1 MQESVELFLGSLY
14 DDEDDDDDGCSLI
27 VSRMVTLE
35 LSDVGDDAVIISEE
49 GTSKLLLQLSTLI
62 RGAAVDDDELCSDSA
77 DSTLLAVASSVLVL
91 VTQTSVNS
99 ANVTLSLGLLG
110 GCPLPPFMAE
120 GMAGGLTMSGTTMLP
135 HSESLLYG
143 WPDLSQEHLKHCLI
157 MSHWLIL
164 SSFSL
169 SRVIERQRIG

>member
-62 RGAAVDDDELCSDSA
+62 RGAAVDDDDELCSDSA

-110 GCPLPPFMAE
+110 GCPLLPFMAE

-143 WPDLSQEHLKHCLI
+143 
-157 MSHWLIL
+157 
-164 SSFSL
+164 
-169 SRVIERQRIG
+169 